1 MSCKVQKSV
10 CSDFVTYVKS
20 RIKFNTF
27 NTFNNV
33 KKNFLMKMKHSM
45 MAICTVVAA
54 GMMTASLAAC
64 SSEDECE
71 KNAAKV
77 KEYLAGNE
85 WTINSTRGTYSYY
98 KNHMVYY
105 EEGGDVTPGGFVIEP
120 NTAFGYWQMDGDK
133 LTTRFEVGTP
143 KSFNIKNLLNET
155 ISGVHLQESNKL
167 TGSRVSI
174 SIDMRPLIVGT
185 FAGGGECKMRCG
197 NSLNDISDETDH
209 DVALRGTWYCVI
221 ALTDMESGKKE
232 QRIGSMTFNEDGTMH
247 MVIEGYN
254 DFTTTYTT
262 KNGKVTIQGYLFKD
276 HVATFY
282 YTNHYSFIN
291 LYNCENGYLSSI
303 WRKNRNEAWQ

>member
-1 MSCKVQKSV
+1 M
-10 CSDFVTYVKS
+10 
-20 RIKFNTF
+20 
-27 NTFNNV
+27 
-33 KKNFLMKMKHSM
+33 KKNFLSM
-45 MAICTVVAA
+45 MKRSMVAICTVVAA
-54 GMMTASLAAC
+54 GMITASLAAC
-64 SSEDECE
+64 SSSEDESE

-85 WTINSTRGTYSYY
+85 WTINSTSGTYFYY

-105 EEGGDVTPGGFVIEP
+105 EDGGGLTPGGYVIEP

-185 FAGGGECKMRCG
+185 FANGNECQMRCG
-197 NSLNDISDETDH
+197 KSMNDISDETSH
-209 DVALRGTWYCVI
+209 DAALRGTWYCVVTI
-221 ALTDMESGKKE
+221 TKDGKKE
-232 QRIGSMTFNEDGTMH
+232 QRMGSMTFNENGTMH
-247 MVIEGYN
+247 MVIEGEK
-254 DFTTTYTT
+254 DFTTTYST
-262 KNGKVTIQGYLFKD
+262 KNGKVTINGYLVEN

-282 YTNHYSFIN
+282 YIN
-291 LYNCENGYLSSI
+291 LYGSLIKLYSCENGYLSSI
-303 WRKNRNEAWQ
+303 WRKNRDEAYQ

>member
-1 MSCKVQKSV
+1 M
-10 CSDFVTYVKS
+10 
-20 RIKFNTF
+20 
-27 NTFNNV
+27 

-45 MAICTVVAA
+45 MAIFSVVAM

-64 SSEDECE
+64 SSSEDESE

-105 EEGGDVTPGGFVIEP
+105 EEGGGLTPGGYVIEP

-167 TGSRVSI
+167 TVSGASA

-185 FAGGGECKMRCG
+185 FSNGNECQMRCG
-197 NSLNDISDETDH
+197 KSMDDISDETDH
-209 DVALRGTWYCVI
+209 DVALRGTWYCVVTI
-221 ALTDMESGKKE
+221 TNTENGKK
-232 QRIGSMTFNEDGTMH
+232 RDCVASMTFNEDGTMH
-247 MVIEGYN
+247 MVIESVS
-254 DFTTTYTT
+254 DHTATYTT
-262 KNGKVTIQGYLFKD
+262 KNGKVTINGFLSKSD
-276 HVATFY
+276 VVTFY
-282 YTNHYSFIN
+282 YTNLSGIEIKLYS
-291 LYNCENGYLSSI
+291 CENGYLSSI
-303 WRKNRNEAWQ
+303 WFENREDAEQYY

>member
-1 MSCKVQKSV
+1 M
-10 CSDFVTYVKS
+10 
-20 RIKFNTF
+20 
-27 NTFNNV
+27 
-33 KKNFLMKMKHSM
+33 KKNFLTMMKHSM
-45 MAICTVVAA
+45 MAILAVAA
-54 GMMTASLAAC
+54 MGMITASLAAC
-64 SSEDECE
+64 SSSDDESE

-85 WTINSTRGTYSYY
+85 WTINSTSGTYSYY

-105 EEGGDVTPGGFVIEP
+105 EGEGSWSSGGLFGEP

-143 KSFNIKNLLNET
+143 ESFNIKNLLNET

-185 FAGGGECKMRCG
+185 FAGGGECQMRCG
-197 NSLNDISDETDH
+197 NSLNDISDETSH
-209 DVALRGTWYCVI
+209 DAALRGTWYCVI

-232 QRIGSMTFNEDGTMH
+232 KRIGSMTFNEDGTMH

-282 YTNHYSFIN
+282 YTNHHSFIN
-291 LYNCENGYLSSI
+291 LYNSENGYLSSI
-303 WRKNRNEAWQ
+303 WFKNRDEAKQ

>member
-1 MSCKVQKSV
+1 M
-10 CSDFVTYVKS
+10 
-20 RIKFNTF
+20 
-27 NTFNNV
+27 

-45 MAICTVVAA
+45 MAIFSVVAM
-54 GMMTASLAAC
+54 GMMTASLTAC
-64 SSEDECE
+64 SSSEDESE

-85 WTINSTRGTYSYY
+85 WTINSTRGTYFYY

-105 EEGGDVTPGGFVIEP
+105 EDGGDLTPGGYVIEP
-120 NTAFGYWQMDGDK
+120 NTAFGYWQMDGDR

-185 FAGGGECKMRCG
+185 FANGNECQMRCG
-197 NSLNDISDETDH
+197 NSMNDISDETDH
-209 DVALRGTWYCVI
+209 DAAIRGTWYCVI
-221 ALTDMESGKKE
+221 TMTKDGKKKNCM
-232 QRIGSMTFNEDGTMH
+232 GSMTFNEDGTMH
-247 MVIEGYN
+247 MVIEGEK
-254 DFTTTYTT
+254 DFTTTYST
-262 KNGKVTIQGYLFKD
+262 KNGKVTINGYLVEN

-282 YTNHYSFIN
+282 YTNLYGSLIK

-303 WRKNRNEAWQ
+303 WRKNRDEAYQ

>member
-1 MSCKVQKSV
+1 M
-10 CSDFVTYVKS
+10 
-20 RIKFNTF
+20 
-27 NTFNNV
+27 

-45 MAICTVVAA
+45 MAIFSVVAM

-64 SSEDECE
+64 SSSEDESE

-85 WTINSTRGTYSYY
+85 WTINSTRGTYFYY

-105 EEGGDVTPGGFVIEP
+105 EDGGDLTPGGYVIEP

-167 TGSRVSI
+167 TGSRVSV

-185 FAGGGECKMRCG
+185 FANGNECQMRCG
-197 NSLNDISDETDH
+197 NSMNDISDETDH
-209 DVALRGTWYCVI
+209 DAAIRGTWYCVI
-221 ALTDMESGKKE
+221 TMTKDGKKKE
-232 QRIGSMTFNEDGTMH
+232 SMGSMTFNEDGTLH
-247 MVIEGYN
+247 MVIEGEK
-254 DFTTTYTT
+254 DFTTTYST
-262 KNGKVTIQGYLFKD
+262 KNGKVTINGYLVEN

-282 YTNHYSFIN
+282 YTGHRTFIH

-303 WRKNRNEAWQ
+303 WRKNRNEAGQ

>member
-1 MSCKVQKSV
+1 M
-10 CSDFVTYVKS
+10 
-20 RIKFNTF
+20 
-27 NTFNNV
+27 

-64 SSEDECE
+64 SSEDESE
-71 KNAAKV
+71 KNSVKV

-85 WTINSTRGTYSYY
+85 WTINSTSGTYSYY

-105 EEGGDVTPGGFVIEP
+105 EEGGGITPGGYVIEP

-167 TGSRVSI
+167 TVSGASA

-185 FAGGGECKMRCG
+185 FSNGNECQMRCG
-197 NSLNDISDETDH
+197 KSMDDISDETDH
-209 DVALRGTWYCVI
+209 DVALRGTWYCVVTI
-221 ALTDMESGKKE
+221 TNTENGKK
-232 QRIGSMTFNEDGTMH
+232 RDCVASMTFNEDGTMH
-247 MVIEGYN
+247 MVIESVS
-254 DFTTTYTT
+254 DHTATYTT
-262 KNGKVTIQGYLFKD
+262 KNGKVTINGFLSKSD
-276 HVATFY
+276 VVTFY
-282 YTNHYSFIN
+282 YKNLSGIEIQLYS
-291 LYNCENGYLSSI
+291 CENGYLSSI
-303 WRKNRNEAWQ
+303 WFKNREDAEQYY